1 MRAIRSLRARA
12 LEALSRR
19 EYSRTELAGK
29 LRPHADDANA
39 LDALLAELEHQGLLS
54 DARFAE
60 SLVHRRAHR
69 HGTAR
74 IVLEMAEHDLADELV
89 AAQRAALA
97 ATEYERCRAV
107 WQRKFGVLPATFP
120 ERARQTRFL
129 SSRGFDAAMIRR
141 VMKGDDVT

>member
-1 MRAIRSLRARA
+1 MRAVRSLRARA

-29 LRPHADDANA
+29 LLLHAEDADA
-39 LDALLAELEHQGLLS
+39 LDTLLAELERKGLLS

-69 HGTAR
+69 HGAAR
-74 IVLEMAEHDLADELV
+74 IAMEMAEHGLADELV
-89 AAQRAALA
+89 EEQRRALA
-97 ATEYERCRAV
+97 ATEVERCRVV
-107 WQRKFGVLPATFP
+107 WEKKFGVLPASFE

-129 SSRGFDAAMIRR
+129 AARGFDAAAIRR
-141 VMKGDDVT
+141 VLKGDAA